1 MSSKNTSPP
10 LDELQDAAEVIV
22 DRILNRSRDVARIPI
37 GFFHVRRDDEQ
48 GYSKPLNILLPVGAT
63 AGQETHRAYPAEF

>member
-1 MSSKNTSPP
+1 
-10 LDELQDAAEVIV
+10 
-22 DRILNRSRDVARIPI
+22 LNRSRDVARIPI